1 MITSKKQ
8 TDGRPTEAS
17 YILNLEIKSAL
28 LLVILSIFFIA
39 AWMTLAPQY
48 SAVIATADVALK
60 GHKQTLQHQE
70 RAHIA
75 EVFIEEG
82 DAVYKGQTVI
92 RLDDQELQI
101 LARSL
106 DEQWFEHQLQLA
118 FLKATIN
125 NKKQL
130 IIPDHIV
137 KLANE
142 LQLIPKLVN
151 RQHRYNTQTSHLR
164 RELALLDIQYQ
175 RHQQHAQSRDNERQR
190 VLQQLSLMQPELRAI
205 EQLSASQM
213 VAKNSILKL
222 RVTALELTKN
232 SEKLSSEANQS
243 RLLIKQTALEK
254 EQRKQQ
260 LILSSQNEQ
269 RQINR
274 NLPRLIKERK
284 IIQQKLGRLH
294 IKAPIDGRVQNL
306 HVNAVGSQLE
316 ADQPIMEIIPSS
328 ATLLIEAKIAPQDI
342 DKVLN
347 SKQARV
353 RLSAYNSRQTPLLNA
368 EILRLSAHIFQDT
381 QGHKFYRLLLR
392 IPASQLERVPYV
404 DLYPGMPAEVIVI
417 SKARTILQYLFEQ
430 LSQTSQ
436 RSLREA

>member
-1 MITSKKQ
+1 MITSKNKM
-8 TDGRPTEAS
+8 DKRPTEFS
-17 YILNLEIKSAL
+17 FTFDLEIKPAL
-28 LLVILSIFFIA
+28 LLVSLSILFIA

-48 SAVIATADVALK
+48 SAVIAPADVALK

-92 RLDDQELQI
+92 RLDDQELKI

-106 DEQWFEHQLQLA
+106 DEQWFENQLQLT
-118 FLKATIN
+118 FLNATIN
-125 NKKQL
+125 NKEQL
-130 IIPDHIV
+130 IIPDHIE

-142 LQLIPKLVN
+142 LQLIPRLEN
-151 RQHRYNTQTSHLR
+151 RQNRYNTQKLHLR
-164 RELALLDIQYQ
+164 RDLSLLDLQYQ
-175 RHQQHAQSRDNERQR
+175 RHQQHAQSREQERQR

-205 EQLSASQM
+205 ERLSASQM

-222 RVTALELTKN
+222 RVTALELTKS

-243 RLLIKQTALEK
+243 RLLKKQTTLEK

-260 LILSSQNEQ
+260 LILSAQNEQ

-274 NLPRLIKERK
+274 NLPRLIKDRK
-284 IIQQKLGRLH
+284 MIQQKLGRLL
-294 IKAPIDGRVQNL
+294 IKAPIDGRVQHL

-368 EILRLSAHIFQDT
+368 EIMRLSAHIFKDP
-381 QGHKFYRLLLR
+381 QGHKFYRLQLR

-417 SKARTILQYLFEQ
+417 SKSRTILQYLFEQ